1 MGFKNIVIIISRIII
16 IPIMSCVSK
25 SVMFLIMGILLQ
37 VVSCGEKIH
46 PLCADNVCIL
56 VSIIS
61 IRWNI

>member
-1 MGFKNIVIIISRIII
+1 
-16 IPIMSCVSK
+16 MSCVFQ

-37 VVSCGEKIH
+37 VVSYGEKIH

-56 VSIIS
+56 VPIIS